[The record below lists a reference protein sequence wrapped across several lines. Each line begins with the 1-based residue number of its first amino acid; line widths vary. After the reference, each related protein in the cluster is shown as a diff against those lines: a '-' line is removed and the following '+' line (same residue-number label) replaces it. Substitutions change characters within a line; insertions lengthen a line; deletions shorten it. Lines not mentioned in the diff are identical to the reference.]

1 MQTFKFIIFALI
13 FSVSFMAF
21 VLFASFMPWSPE
33 SYGTALVTIISGG
46 FVIEKQFSKL
56 N

>member
-1 MQTFKFIIFALI
+1 MKTFKFIIFALI
-13 FSVSFMAF
+13 FSASFMAF

-33 SYGTALVTIISGG
+33 AYGAALITIISGG
-46 FVIEKQFSKL
+46 FVACKSQ